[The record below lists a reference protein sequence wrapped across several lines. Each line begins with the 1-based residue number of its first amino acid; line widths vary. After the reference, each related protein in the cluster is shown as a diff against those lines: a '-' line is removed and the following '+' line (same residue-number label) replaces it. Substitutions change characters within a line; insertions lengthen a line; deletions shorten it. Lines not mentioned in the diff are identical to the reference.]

1 MSDHT
6 NNDHIDRLDRE
17 HTNTTTTTT
26 TNSGGNGGMA
36 FIVGILVVIVA
47 VLAWVMFAGGDIP
60 GGSSGSSDLNVNIE
74 STAPAAEP
82 APAEGATEAPVDA
95 Q

>member
-6 NNDHIDRLDRE
+6 NHDRLDRE

-47 VLAWVMFAGGDIP
+47 VLAWVMFAGGDAP
-60 GGSSGSSDLNVNIE
+60 SVSDGATDLNVNIE
-74 STAPAAEP
+74 STAPAADNAEP
-82 APAEGATEAPVDA
+82 APSEGAIEAPVDA